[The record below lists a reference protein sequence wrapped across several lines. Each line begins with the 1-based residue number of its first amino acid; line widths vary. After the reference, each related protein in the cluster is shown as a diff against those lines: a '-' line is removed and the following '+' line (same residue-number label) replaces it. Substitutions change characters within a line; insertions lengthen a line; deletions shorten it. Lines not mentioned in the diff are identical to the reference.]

1 MVSLRSVASNV
12 GDGVREGTVLDEN
25 KALTPS
31 KDGCA
36 KSCEAAETAGELES
50 KLTACSEYPNAW
62 QEGAEMTTT
71 QPPMIVA
78 RSL

>member
-12 GDGVREGTVLDEN
+12 GDGVREGAVLDEN
-25 KALTPS
+25 KPLTPS

-50 KLTACSEYPNAW
+50 NIDGMLRISKRLAGGS
-62 QEGAEMTTT
+62 
-71 QPPMIVA
+71 
-78 RSL
+78 